1 MKKAVS
7 LILVIGVVAALFT
20 LAACGDNTTDDMT
33 SMLDEGATMMSDIGN
48 DLSENLSEALS
59 DESTEESTEDTSG
72 ETTEDTTGNNTGD
85 TTDSTNETQNGL
97 MAE

>member
-7 LILVIGVVAALFT
+7 LILVIGVVAALFS
-20 LAACGDNTTDDMT
+20 LAACGDEVKDDIT
-33 SMLDEGATMMSDIGN
+33 SMMDEGSTMLSDIGE

-59 DESTEESTEDTSG
+59 DESTEEESTEDTTEETSG
-72 ETTEDTTGNNTGD
+72 ETTDTA
-85 TTDSTNETQNGL
+85 ETRSGL

>member
-7 LILVIGVVAALFT
+7 LILVIGVVAALFS
-20 LAACGDNTTDDMT
+20 LAACGDEVKDDIT
-33 SMLDEGATMMSDIGN
+33 SMMDEGSTMLSDIGE

-59 DESTEESTEDTSG
+59 DESTEEESTEDTTEETSG
-72 ETTEDTTGNNTGD
+72 ETTDTAE
-85 TTDSTNETQNGL
+85 SRNGL

>member
-7 LILVIGVVAALFT
+7 LILVIGVVAALFS
-20 LAACGDNTTDDMT
+20 LAACGDEVKDDIT
-33 SMLDEGATMMSDIGN
+33 SMMDEGSTMLSDIGE

-59 DESTEESTEDTSG
+59 DESTEEESTEDTTEETSG
-72 ETTEDTTGNNTGD
+72 ETTDTA
-85 TTDSTNETQNGL
+85 ETRNGL

>member
-7 LILVIGVVAALFT
+7 LILVIGVVAALFS
-20 LAACGDNTTDDMT
+20 LAACGDEVKDDIT
-33 SMLDEGATMMSDIGN
+33 SKLDEGSTMLSDIGE

-59 DESTEESTEDTSG
+59 DESTEEESTEDTTEETSG
-72 ETTEDTTGNNTGD
+72 ETTDTA
-85 TTDSTNETQNGL
+85 ETRNGL

>member
-7 LILVIGVVAALFT
+7 LILVIGVVAALFS
-20 LAACGDNTTDDMT
+20 LAACGDEVKDDIT
-33 SMLDEGATMMSDIGN
+33 SMMDEGSTMLSDIGE

-59 DESTEESTEDTSG
+59 DESTEEESTEDITEETSG
-72 ETTEDTTGNNTGD
+72 ETTDTA
-85 TTDSTNETQNGL
+85 ETRNGL

>member
-7 LILVIGVVAALFT
+7 LILVIGVVAALFS
-20 LAACGDNTTDDMT
+20 LAACGDEVKDDIT
-33 SMLDEGATMMSDIGN
+33 SMMDEGSTMLSDIGE

-59 DESTEESTEDTSG
+59 DESTEEESTEDTTEETSG
-72 ETTEDTTGNNTGD
+72 ETTDTA
-85 TTDSTNETQNGL
+85 ETRYGL